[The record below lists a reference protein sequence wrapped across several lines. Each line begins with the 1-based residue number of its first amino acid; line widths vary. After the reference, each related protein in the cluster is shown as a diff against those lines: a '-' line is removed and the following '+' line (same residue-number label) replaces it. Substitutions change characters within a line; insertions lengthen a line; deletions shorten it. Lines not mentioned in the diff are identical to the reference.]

1 MASLGVKTMGSF
13 SLKEVFRSTGT
24 PVCFSNSLISAQYR
38 GLV

>member
-24 PVCFSNSLISAQYR
+24 PVSFSNSLINAQYR